1 MNTLVEIG
9 GGMLLLVVIVGGVL
23 FYMISK
29 QRERE
34 SSPPRLPGD
43 RGPATPTIVE
53 LGPDQPLADQLK
65 AHAAQAQ
72 ARGLRP
78 VFEVGAIW
86 CPPSKLFGD
95 ALDHQHMQTALANV
109 YLIRADMDAFGHDPL
124 LRELNVVAVP
134 VFFELDGEG
143 RTTGRSITGAAWG
156 ADTVDNMSATMA
168 KFLA

>member
-1 MNTLVEIG
+1 MNTLIEIG
-9 GGMLLLVVIVGGVL
+9 GGMLLLIVIVGGVL
-23 FYMISK
+23 FYVINK

-34 SSPPRLPGD
+34 PNPPPPPGD
-43 RGPATPTIVE
+43 RGPARPTIVE
-53 LGPDQPLADQLK
+53 LDPDQPLAAHLQ
-65 AHAAQAQ
+65 AHATQAH

-95 ALDHQHMQTALANV
+95 ALDHPHMQTALANV

-124 LRELNVVAVP
+124 LRELNVVSVP

-156 ADTVDNMSATMA
+156 ADTIDNMSAALA